1 VGVWSIVLGF
11 FATIVERAKEATT
24 RGIALAMLLTAEN
37 DDDDDDDSHIDDERR
52 RTADDSSAIPTW
64 NEKLARFA
72 SSWLSLAVSL
82 SVLLV
87 AFATQQAAISSSTT
101 SPPEA
106 SSVLAGGGAMRQP
119 TINALPAEVSAYTSY
134 EHLGPK
140 PVLGSPR
147 IFNIIAQ
154 VLTAESS
161 SLLLN
166 ATHLDAYRHD
176 GVICLRG
183 LLPDDLVA
191 QLDTETAAIVAER
204 VAQDGP
210 PKKHSQFHT
219 VEHSALF
226 RNININS
233 SNMSV
238 STTTKDFPALLQ
250 AALFSNISRVAA
262 ELLGLVATVKED
274 EVEEASS
281 SQRNLRVI
289 RDIFLAKDNE
299 EYTCGWHVDDVRTHK

>member
-1 VGVWSIVLGF
+1 LWN
-11 FATIVERAKEATT
+11 ARKEATT
-24 RGIALAMLLTAEN
+24 IGIALAMLPKAEN
-37 DDDDDDDSHIDDERR
+37 DDDDDDDSHIDERR
-52 RTADDSSAIPTW
+52 RTADDISTIPTW

-82 SVLLV
+82 SVMLV
-87 AFATQQAAISSSTT
+87 AFATQQQAALSSSSTT
-101 SPPEA
+101 SQPEA
-106 SSVLAGGGAMRQP
+106 SVLVGGGAMRQP
-119 TINALPAEVSAYTSY
+119 KINALPAEVSAYTSY

-140 PVLGSPR
+140 PALGSPR

-166 ATHLDAYRHD
+166 ATLLDAYRHD

-183 LLPDDLVA
+183 LLSDDLVV
-191 QLDTETAAIVAER
+191 QLDTETAAIIAER
-204 VAQDGP
+204 VAQDGR

-238 STTTKDFPALLQ
+238 STTTKDFPALMQ

-262 ELLGLVATVKED
+262 ELLGLVATVKEEEE
-274 EVEEASS
+274 EVASS
-281 SQRNLRVI
+281 SRRNLRVI

-299 EYTCGWHVDDVRTHK
+299 EYTCGWHVDDVRTHE